1 MFIGC
6 LSWSI
11 WCVIPRGNESSC
23 LKGFDVSM
31 GLRFLFKFQG
41 FKLAEVNFIHTCGLA
56 ATGSAW
62 SSCIQWPAYDILLHR
77 HVQKLKPIQQDAAIN
92 CSTHQFISIHLSNTS
107 AHYFHLSN
115 ASKLLDAF
123 PHGRLHIFGA
133 PAGGNPKVSALGIW
147 TAAVRRTRWATR
159 HRGITLRWIFEGKGH
174 LGPGQHITAE
184 DWHVSAEIFWFCWVD
199 VVEKPFIVLIHIV
212 GDHFCAVSRTQIG
225 RFGKAFATS
234 DLVKVNHSNRCG
246 VTTSCS
252 ATLWQVLPSDP
263 KCRGSSQESLPEGC
277 EPGDNSAN
285 QGATLSF
292 PDVMR
297 WSCSNFGFVVAT
309 TVG

>member
-1 MFIGC
+1 
-6 LSWSI
+6 
-11 WCVIPRGNESSC
+11 
-23 LKGFDVSM
+23 M

-174 LGPGQHITAE
+174 LGPGQTHHSRRLACFGRNLLILLGGCGWKTFHCAHTYCGWSFLRSVTNKLA
-184 DWHVSAEIFWFCWVD
+184 DLGRLLQPQILWKWTIPID
-199 VVEKPFIVLIHIV
+199 VGWQHP
-212 GDHFCAVSRTQIG
+212 AVRPYG
-225 RFGKAFATS
+225 RFYQATPNVEALRKSRFPKA
-234 DLVKVNHSNRCG
+234 VNL
-246 VTTSCS
+246 VTTLR
-252 ATLWQVLPSDP
+252 TKEQPSV
-263 KCRGSSQESLPEGC
+263 SL
-277 EPGDNSAN
+277 
-285 QGATLSF
+285 
-292 PDVMR
+292 M
-297 WSCSNFGFVVAT
+297 
-309 TVG
+309 

>member
-1 MFIGC
+1 
-6 LSWSI
+6 
-11 WCVIPRGNESSC
+11 
-23 LKGFDVSM
+23 M

-41 FKLAEVNFIHTCGLA
+41 FKWAEVNFIHTCGLA

-77 HVQKLKPIQQDAAIN
+77 HVQKLKLIQQDAAIN

-147 TAAVRRTRWATR
+147 TAAVGRTRWAAR

-184 DWHVSAEIFWFCWVD
+184 NCCIFRQKSSDFVGWMWLKNLSLCSHILWVIIFPQCDEQISNWQIWEGFCNLRSC
-199 VVEKPFIVLIHIV
+199 ESEPF
-212 GDHFCAVSRTQIG
+212 Q
-225 RFGKAFATS
+225 
-234 DLVKVNHSNRCG
+234 
-246 VTTSCS
+246 
-252 ATLWQVLPSDP
+252 
-263 KCRGSSQESLPEGC
+263 
-277 EPGDNSAN
+277 
-285 QGATLSF
+285 
-292 PDVMR
+292 
-297 WSCSNFGFVVAT
+297 
-309 TVG
+309 